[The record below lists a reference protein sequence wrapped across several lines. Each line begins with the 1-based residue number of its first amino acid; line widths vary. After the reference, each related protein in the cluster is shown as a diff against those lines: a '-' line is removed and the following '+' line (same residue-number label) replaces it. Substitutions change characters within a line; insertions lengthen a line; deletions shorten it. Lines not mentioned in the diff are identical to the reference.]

1 MGLSGCGELPRGAAV
16 PQSEATRATV
26 LGLSNE
32 RFHPVID
39 TKLAQEELM
48 QAAERRRRG
57 GQRRTRAIARGCDGS
72 KTVAAFG
79 GDTRQSAE
87 KPMNNVARASTR
99 ARIPETE
106 RPAHSV
112 PAGELV
118 AAGKRLRDAAP
129 RSSHRIWKRHK
140 DRADPLEILRA
151 SDAGRMTELLPIRYG
166 RMLRTPFTF
175 YRGSAAVMAAD
186 LATTPTTG
194 VHVQACGDCHLL
206 NFGGFATPERN
217 IAFDIND
224 FDETLPAPWEW
235 DVKRLVTSFV
245 LAARSNGLSDA
256 AGRDAA
262 VACAR
267 SYRERLRDVA
277 EMSPL
282 EAWYSHI
289 DAEDVVGLLDDADLK
304 KNVRRRIDKAQEQR
318 SSEVD
323 YPKLAEMV
331 GGQVHIKDQPPLIF
345 HVEASRE
352 EGFRAFLDKAITQ
365 YRETLQDDRRALLD
379 RYRLV
384 DVAVKV
390 VGIGSV
396 GRYCTVGLFMSSSN
410 QPLFL
415 QFKQAVPSV
424 LEPHVGKSS
433 YDHAGQRVVMGQ
445 RLMQSSS
452 DIFLG
457 WVTGLEGRQVY
468 VRQLRDAKI
477 KPLVETFNRGML
489 RIYGGLCGWALARA
503 HGRASHPW
511 LVSGYLG
518 TSETFDEAMGDFAVA
533 YADQAERDHAALK
546 AAVIAGKIQVHVEE
560 DL

>member
-1 MGLSGCGELPRGAAV
+1 MTNV
-16 PQSEATRATV
+16 
-26 LGLSNE
+26 
-32 RFHPVID
+32 
-39 TKLAQEELM
+39 TKLPA
-48 QAAERRRRG
+48 
-57 GQRRTRAIARGCDGS
+57 RTD
-72 KTVAAFG
+72 V
-79 GDTRQSAE
+79 
-87 KPMNNVARASTR
+87 
-99 ARIPETE
+99 PETK

-112 PAGELV
+112 PADDLV
-118 AAGKRLRDAAP
+118 AAGKRLRDTVP
-129 RSSHRIWKRHK
+129 RASQGVWKRHK
-140 DRADPLEILRA
+140 DRADPLELLHA
-151 SDAGRMTELLPIRYG
+151 SDAGRVPELIPIRYG
-166 RMLRTPFTF
+166 RMLQTPFTF
-175 YRGSAAVMAAD
+175 YRGSAGVMAAD
-186 LATTPTTG
+186 LAATPTTG

-235 DVKRLVTSFV
+235 DVKRLVASFV
-245 LAARSNGLSDA
+245 LAARSNGLSDS

-262 VACAR
+262 VTCAR
-267 SYRERLRDVA
+267 SYRERLREVA

-282 EAWYSHI
+282 EAWYAHI
-289 DAEDVVGLLDDADLK
+289 GVEDVLGLIDDPAVQK
-304 KNVRRRIDKAQEQR
+304 RVRRRVDKAQAEKAAD
-318 SSEVD
+318 VD

-331 GGQVHIKDQPPLIF
+331 GGQVRIKDQPPLIF
-345 HVEASRE
+345 HLDALREAGTRE
-352 EGFRAFLDKAITQ
+352 FIDKALLE
-365 YRETLQDDRRALLD
+365 YRETLSDDRRALLD

-384 DVAVKV
+384 DVAIKV

-396 GRYCTVGLFMSSSN
+396 GRYCSIGLFMSASN

-424 LEPHVGKSS
+424 LEPYAGKSH
-433 YDHAGQRVVMGQ
+433 YDHSGQRVVQGQ

-477 KPLVETFNRGML
+477 KPLVETFNRSML
-489 RIYGGLCGWALARA
+489 AIYAELCGWALARA

-511 LVSGYLG
+511 LVTGYLG
-518 TSETFDEAMGDFAVA
+518 ASDAFDEAMGDFAIA

-546 AAVIAGKIQVHVEE
+546 AAVSAGKIQVHIEE
-560 DL
+560 DR